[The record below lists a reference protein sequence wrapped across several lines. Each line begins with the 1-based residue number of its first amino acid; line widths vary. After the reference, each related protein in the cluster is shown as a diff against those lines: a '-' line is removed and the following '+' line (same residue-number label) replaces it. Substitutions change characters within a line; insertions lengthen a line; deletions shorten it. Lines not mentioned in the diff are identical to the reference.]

1 MTAPR
6 QPWDS
11 LVAAAR
17 RAPAEPDAAAPYGF
31 ATRVVARA
39 FAVPEPT
46 AEALLER
53 FALRGLFVA
62 LTFSVATAAFSYSAL
77 TAAADEE
84 AAAGDTVIETLS
96 QS

>member
-31 ATRVVARA
+31 ATRVVACA

-46 AEALLER
+46 AEVLLER

-62 LTFSVATAAFSYSAL
+62 ATFSVATAVFSYSAL
-77 TAAADEE
+77 TGAAEEE
-84 AAAGDTVIETLS
+84 AAAGDTVIETLA

>member
-6 QPWDS
+6 QPWER

-46 AEALLER
+46 ADLLLER

-62 LTFSVATAAFSYSAL
+62 AVFSVASAAFSYAAL
-77 TAAADEE
+77 TGGAEE
-84 AAAGDTVIETLS
+84 ETVVGDTVAELLA